1 MNDEETFQTAIANLR
16 ELNSEI
22 LKVPESS
29 RSATEKFAASV
40 IPTILPILRVVLK
53 MTQIDASITRSSSD
67 YRRELNLAQSIIS
80 STKHEKIDYTVV
92 SPTELENED

>member
-29 RSATEKFAASV
+29 RSAAEKFAASV

-80 STKHEKIDYTVV
+80 STKYEKIDYTVV